1 MRTRSKNIHVLMPD
15 DKIKEVT
22 FYCDD
27 KKIPTA
33 ELDYYTKLYI
43 QLDDCICTLT
53 IEKSLSA
60 NKINLEHLV
69 QTKVINS
76 RGHLC

>member
-1 MRTRSKNIHVLMPD
+1 MPD

-33 ELDYYTKLYI
+33 DLELYTKLYI
-43 QLDDCICTLT
+43 QLDDCICTLI
-53 IEKSLSA
+53 IEKSLCEN
-60 NKINLEHLV
+60 NKSLENLV